1 MRKKG
6 NDFQTYR
13 GTAGLAT
20 RFSIITKRRSK
31 HAPRMIP
38 TSTDGADQPSLEL
51 SFRPYTRSAIP
62 AVKTEAPS
70 TSIGT
75 FSLENSGRNRQASAV
90 EIAVRIRHSQK
101 IDLQPA
107 GEAYKRLDG
116 HFKRILHR

>member
-1 MRKKG
+1 
-6 NDFQTYR
+6 
-13 GTAGLAT
+13 
-20 RFSIITKRRSK
+20 
-31 HAPRMIP
+31 MIP

-62 AVKTEAPS
+62 AVNTEAPS

-75 FSLENSGRNRQASAV
+75 LSLENSGRNKHASTV

-107 GEAYKRLDG
+107 GEAGRKLDS
-116 HFKRILHR
+116 HFKCIFHG